1 MVKLPPYAR
10 LALVALAAGI
20 ALGALATA
28 VRLPAAPRAA
38 AATRP
43 QPVPSSAPWFDMQVA
58 TGHLSFW
65 TPAVMPVGAPPIRAR
80 AGILVDLDT
89 GEILWARQ
97 PNLGVP
103 PASLTKVLTA
113 LVALENFNPN
123 ATVTITP
130 DALGQAPDDT
140 VMGLKA
146 GETLS
151 VSQLLDG
158 MLLPSGDDAASA
170 MAVDTVGAPR
180 FVAAM
185 NAQVA
190 ALGLHDSLFSATAGL
205 DDPDLYASAY
215 DLAVIAAFTYDRY
228 PLFDQIVATR
238 TINLPGNAEHP
249 AFVLHNLDALLREYP
264 AAVGIKPGW
273 TGYAGACLIGMAVRG
288 GHRLLA
294 VILNGNYPARLE
306 GRLFDWGYQLEGM
319 APLLPPTPAPRPAR

>member
-10 LALVALAAGI
+10 LALVALAA
-20 ALGALATA
+20 ATA
-28 VRLPAAPRAA
+28 VGAIAAAFRLPAAPRAS

-43 QPVPSSAPWFDMQVA
+43 QPVPSSVPWFGMHVA
-58 TGHLSFW
+58 SGNLSFW
-65 TPAVMPVGAPPIRAR
+65 TPAVMPVGPPPIRAR

-89 GEILWARQ
+89 GEVLWARQ
-97 PNLGVP
+97 PNLGLP

-113 LVALENFNPN
+113 LVALDNFSPDMD
-123 ATVTITP
+123 VTITP

-140 VMGLKA
+140 VMGLTA
-146 GETLS
+146 GETLT
-151 VSQLLDG
+151 VSELLDG

-215 DLAVIAAFTYDRY
+215 DLAVIAAFTYDRF
-228 PLFDQIVATR
+228 PLFDQMVASR
-238 TINLPGNAEHP
+238 SIALPANAEHH
-249 AFVLHNLDALLREYP
+249 AFLLHNRDALLQEYP

-273 TGYAGACLIGMAVRG
+273 TGNAGACLIGMAVRG

-306 GRLFDWGYQLEGM
+306 GRLFDWGFQLEGM
-319 APLLPPTPAPRPAR
+319 SPLLPPTPAPASG